1 MENHSSHNHTH
12 AHDYAA
18 IKGVKLLFVITLN
31 FVITGAQILGGLVSG
46 SLALISDA
54 LHNFSDAIAVIISYI
69 ALRVSRRNGDAVKTF
84 GYKRATILAA
94 LLNSSVLIVIAFF
107 LIREAVERLAN
118 PRAIDGSTV
127 IWVALVGLVADF
139 ISVLLLRRNARGD
152 INLKASY
159 LHMLSDTLSSVGV
172 LTGGI
177 LIRFFQVYW
186 VDPVLTFLIAAY
198 VLVQSYRIVKKA
210 VAILMQSVPDGVNI
224 EEIRRQL
231 EALDEVEDIHHV
243 HVWSLDEQSIH
254 FEAHANV
261 CDMAVR
267 DTAALTDRINEIL
280 KEFHITHSTIQ
291 YEHSGCGD
299 EECAP
304 TRCNGAHSH
313 ID

>member
-1 MENHSSHNHTH
+1 MSGHSSHNHTH
-12 AHDYAA
+12 AHNYADV
-18 IKGVKLLFVITLN
+18 KGVKLLFVIALN

-69 ALRVSRRNGDAVKTF
+69 ALRVSRRNGDTVKTF

-94 LLNSSVLIVIAFF
+94 LLNSSVLIVIAFI

-139 ISVLLLRRNARGD
+139 FSVLLLRRNAHGD

-177 LIRFFQVYW
+177 LIRFFQVCW

-198 VLVQSYRIVKKA
+198 VLIQSYRIVKKA
-210 VAILMQSVPDGVNI
+210 VAILMQSVPDGIDV
-224 EEIRRQL
+224 EEIRRRL
-231 EALDEVEDIHHV
+231 ETLDDIEDIHHI
-243 HVWSLDEQSIH
+243 HVWSLDEHSIH

-261 CDMAVR
+261 CDMPVSQTKAITLKMKDV
-267 DTAALTDRINEIL
+267 LTP
-280 KEFHITHSTIQ
+280 FGITHTTIQ
-291 YEHSGCGD
+291 YEHRCCLSNSLVENNSGKKNC
-299 EECAP
+299 P
-304 TRCNGAHSH
+304 
-313 ID
+313 